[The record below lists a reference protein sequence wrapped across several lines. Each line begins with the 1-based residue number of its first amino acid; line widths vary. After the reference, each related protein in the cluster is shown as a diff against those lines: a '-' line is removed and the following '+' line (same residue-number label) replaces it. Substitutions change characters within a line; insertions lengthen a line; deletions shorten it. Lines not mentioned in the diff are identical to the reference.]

1 MINYKT
7 TITKENIMNKLKK
20 IGLSALAG
28 SLVATSAFAGEM
40 AVGGSAKATWTDN
53 GSDTSTGS
61 GIGMNKL
68 LTFTGSGEMDNGHN
82 IKVYFGNNGTSQSS
96 ASMTYDMG
104 DMGALTLDNGV
115 GGHGIGS
122 IDDKTPTANEE
133 IWDNVSHGTGH
144 DGYRVGVGNA
154 GALAYTTTLGG
165 LTVSAD
171 YLKQGGGTLED
182 GSTAGSAASTGTSRS
197 VALTFA
203 PADGVAAGVGM
214 GEAGNA
220 IVNNESNQLTGF
232 VTYAAGPVS
241 LGYQMSEE
249 ETQGAANWNTQQ
261 WGVTFNVSDNISIG
275 YGERTVDFKI
285 GGNNAIQ
292 DQEDHGVSAS
302 YTMGSMSIA
311 GNMNKSNDTHGVLN
325 SDNETTEIALSFAF

>member
-115 GGHGIGS
+115 EFS
-122 IDDKTPTANEE
+122 I
-133 IWDNVSHGTGH
+133 
-144 DGYRVGVGNA
+144 
-154 GALAYTTTLGG
+154 
-165 LTVSAD
+165 
-171 YLKQGGGTLED
+171 
-182 GSTAGSAASTGTSRS
+182 
-197 VALTFA
+197 
-203 PADGVAAGVGM
+203 
-214 GEAGNA
+214 
-220 IVNNESNQLTGF
+220 
-232 VTYAAGPVS
+232 
-241 LGYQMSEE
+241 
-249 ETQGAANWNTQQ
+249 
-261 WGVTFNVSDNISIG
+261 
-275 YGERTVDFKI
+275 
-285 GGNNAIQ
+285 
-292 DQEDHGVSAS
+292 
-302 YTMGSMSIA
+302 IA
-311 GNMNKSNDTHGVLN
+311 GKEAYSSKNFGVKE
-325 SDNETTEIALSFAF
+325 SDFITFEVAIYGKDGDMIGDPIGWQNRKDIDKLIIEQETKK